1 MLPTVITIVIV
12 MGVIFLPHH
21 YRAQKGSTVNA
32 DLSGQRNLSMKRIF
46 VAASLHG
53 DENDITLA
61 PWIQA
66 LRDLVDII
74 GHRNMFLSIYEDGP
88 APFSDPAL
96 EYFSAIVKCEWYGS

>member
-1 MLPTVITIVIV
+1 
-12 MGVIFLPHH
+12 MGVIFLPRH
-21 YRAQKGSTVNA
+21 YREQNGSTVNPY
-32 DLSGQRNLSMKRIF
+32 LSGHRNMSMERIF

-66 LRDLVDII
+66 LLDLVDII

-96 EYFSAIVKCEWYGS
+96 EDFSAIVKCEWYGS